1 MNKFY
6 KNSQIR
12 INIII
17 FIFIAA
23 WSPIILKLFF
33 VQIINHNSATKKIM
47 KNIASNT
54 TVKGSRGI
62 IYDQNSI
69 SLSQNINK
77 YTLWVN
83 SNNKDLKKEQIKKIA
98 SELSRVFNKEQD
110 FYLKKMMKKSNYILL
125 EKNISEKKKN
135 SLSKI
140 YGLNVDKLV
149 SRYYPYEEL
158 AGQLIGY
165 TDQNNNGKIGIEAK
179 FDHILSGTKVNK
191 LLSKKKGISNNYLND
206 KKPIPKGADITLT
219 IDINIQTILQDELLQ
234 SMVKTGAKS
243 ANGVIID
250 PFSGNI
256 LAMASLPSVDLNNYQ
271 NYPIDNQRN
280 KVISDIYEPGS
291 TYKIV
296 TMAGKLELINEFK
309 NDKYHCEN
317 GEYLYYDKVF
327 HDHEGHGELSLMGII
342 SHSSNIGMVKI
353 ADEIGKS
360 NIYKFTRSFGFGSS
374 TGIPLIGESYGI
386 LKPTKKWSGISAPE
400 IAIGQ
405 EIAINNLQLGM
416 AYCALANGG
425 FLIKPKIIDRIF
437 FNDNYFYVEDTKV
450 IRQVTTFETSKKLL
464 EMLRDAIINGTGQYA
479 NIQGFD
485 IAGKTGT
492 AQKVVD
498 GEYSKDSFISSFAAI
513 FPSKNPKY
521 VCIVSIDSADYNK
534 GYHWAGVSVAP
545 VIKNIFERIIH
556 SNDIEKYNNSNL
568 YVENSLKKINNS
580 NSLWN

>member
-6 KNSQIR
+6 KNSQNR
-12 INIII
+12 INIVT
-17 FIFIAA
+17 FIFLAA
-23 WSPIILKLFF
+23 WSPIIIKLFYI
-33 VQIINHNSATKKIM
+33 QIIDHKSATKKMI
-47 KNIASNT
+47 KNIASYV
-54 TVKGSRGI
+54 TVEGSRGI
-62 IYDQNSI
+62 IYDKNSI

-77 YTLWVN
+77 YTVWVN
-83 SNNKDLKKEQIKKIA
+83 SNDKNLNNESINKIA
-98 SELSRVFNKEQD
+98 LELSKGFSKDKSYYLNK
-110 FYLKKMMKKSNYILL
+110 LKKKSNYIVL
-125 EKNISEKKKN
+125 EKNISEQKKN
-135 SLSKI
+135 ILSKVH
-140 YGLNVDKLV
+140 GLNIDKSI
-149 SRYYPYEEL
+149 SRFYPYQEL
-158 AGQLIGY
+158 ASQLIGY

-179 FDHILSGTKVNK
+179 FDHILSGSKANK
-191 LLSKKKGISNNYLND
+191 LLSKKKGIYSNHINND
-206 KKPIPKGADITLT
+206 ISIKKGADITLT
-219 IDINIQTILQDELLQ
+219 IDINIQTILQDELQQ
-234 SMVKTGAKS
+234 SMIKTGAKS

-256 LAMASLPSVDLNNYQ
+256 LAMASLPSIDLNNYQ
-271 NYPIDNQRN
+271 NYPISNQRN

-296 TMAGKLELINEFK
+296 TMAGKLELLNEFN
-309 NDKYHCEN
+309 NDEYYCEN
-317 GEYLYYDKVF
+317 GKYLYYDKVF
-327 HDHEGHGELSLMGII
+327 HDHEGHENLSLMGIL

-353 ADEIGKS
+353 ADEIGKN
-360 NIYKFTRSFGFGSS
+360 NIYKFTRLFGFGSP

-416 AYCALANGG
+416 AYCAIANGG

-437 FNDNYFYVEDTKV
+437 FNDNNYYIEDTKV
-450 IRQVTTFETSKKLL
+450 IRQVTSYETSNELL

-479 NIQGFD
+479 NIKGFD

-498 GEYSKDSFISSFAAI
+498 GKYSKDSFVSSFAAI
-513 FPSKNPKY
+513 FPSKDPKY
-521 VCIVSIDSADYNK
+521 VCIVSIDSADYSK

-556 SNDIEKYNNSNL
+556 TNEVERYNDNLLIVQNSSEL
-568 YVENSLKKINNS
+568 VKG
-580 NSLWN
+580 

>member
-12 INIII
+12 INIIT

-47 KNIASNT
+47 KNIALNT

-83 SNNKDLKKEQIKKIA
+83 SNNKDLKNEQINKIA
-98 SELSRVFNKEQD
+98 SELSRIFNKEQD
-110 FYLKKMMKKSNYILL
+110 FYIKKMKKKSNYILL

-140 YGLNVDKLV
+140 YGLNVDKSV

-165 TDQNNNGKIGIEAK
+165 TDHNNNGKIGIEAK

-256 LAMASLPSVDLNNYQ
+256 LAMASLPSIDLNNYQ

-309 NDKYHCEN
+309 SLE
-317 GEYLYYDKVF
+317 EY
-327 HDHEGHGELSLMGII
+327 
-342 SHSSNIGMVKI
+342 
-353 ADEIGKS
+353 KS
-360 NIYKFTRSFGFGSS
+360 NK
-374 TGIPLIGESYGI
+374 I
-386 LKPTKKWSGISAPE
+386 LE
-400 IAIGQ
+400 
-405 EIAINNLQLGM
+405 
-416 AYCALANGG
+416 
-425 FLIKPKIIDRIF
+425 
-437 FNDNYFYVEDTKV
+437 
-450 IRQVTTFETSKKLL
+450 
-464 EMLRDAIINGTGQYA
+464 
-479 NIQGFD
+479 
-485 IAGKTGT
+485 
-492 AQKVVD
+492 
-498 GEYSKDSFISSFAAI
+498 
-513 FPSKNPKY
+513 
-521 VCIVSIDSADYNK
+521 
-534 GYHWAGVSVAP
+534 
-545 VIKNIFERIIH
+545 
-556 SNDIEKYNNSNL
+556 
-568 YVENSLKKINNS
+568 
-580 NSLWN
+580 